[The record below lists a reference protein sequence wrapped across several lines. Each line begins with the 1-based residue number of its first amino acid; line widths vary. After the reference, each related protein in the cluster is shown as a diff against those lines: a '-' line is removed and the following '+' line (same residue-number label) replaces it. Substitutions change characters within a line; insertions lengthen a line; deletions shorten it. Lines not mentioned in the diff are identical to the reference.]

1 MPDPK
6 TTFWDLSGRFSGGFL
21 SGICFKHSGK
31 ARIFIQNT
39 PQVWNHEHVG
49 DSWSHLHTVLT
60 VFYLIFTLEI
70 SQNSADF
77 LSVLLQHLGISGFST
92 QVPCGMTSGVRIAK
106 FKNFVLYSYYSK
118 QWFPQ
123 RLSL

>member
-6 TTFWDLSGRFSGGFL
+6 TTFRDLSGRFSGGFL

-70 SQNSADF
+70 SQNSADLIRF
-77 LSVLLQHLGISGFST
+77 ASASGDFRLLDAGTVRYDLWRPDRQIQKLRTVQLLQ
-92 QVPCGMTSGVRIAK
+92 
-106 FKNFVLYSYYSK
+106 
-118 QWFPQ
+118 
-123 RLSL
+123 